1 MNRSSEKAR
10 KNRIIE
16 LLAGLY
22 PGARTDLQY
31 NSTFQLLVAV
41 MLSAQCTDRQVNKI
55 TGKLFEKYSVPED
68 FARLEEEELALEIK
82 GVGLYRNKSRN
93 IVKASRLLV
102 DNHHSQVPQ
111 NRAELEALPG
121 VGRKTAN
128 VVLNVAFNAPVMPVD
143 THVFR
148 VSHRLGLSAGKTPE
162 AVEKNLTNLIP
173 PDLMGVMHHCLILHG
188 RRVCRARSP
197 LCGECRLAE
206 LCPSQGL
213 Y

>member
-197 LCGECRLAE
+197 LCRECRLAE
-206 LCPSQGL
+206 QCAYL

>member
-162 AVEKNLTNLIP
+162 AVEKDLTNLIP
-173 PDLMGVMHHCLILHG
+173 LDLMGVMHHCLILHG

-197 LCGECRLAE
+197 LCRECRLAE
-206 LCPSQGL
+206 QCAYL